1 MNDARERSTHSAGL
15 PVAAGMRS
23 LALGLPD
30 SIRTND
36 HWRKKYP
43 AMVEKAENT
52 NLARLWTKD
61 RNAAGDGMLFD
72 EEMAP
77 FIADPF
83 RGTVERRVLGA
94 GETGLTLQLRGSK
107 AALKAAGIGP
117 EDVDLLISCAFFPDL
132 VDVGNAAALAREL
145 GVQAGAWNLESACSS
160 SVVAYETACA
170 LVSTG
175 RYRNILVAVACTY
188 SSVTADD
195 DALSWWLGDGGG
207 AFIVAPTAPGSGFL
221 ASATRHTAETCGAF
235 YQEMIDSPTGP
246 QRCMRAS
253 KSAGTVLRDTA
264 GEYVRSCC
272 TKAADNAN
280 VDLRDIDFFVFNT
293 PTAWYA
299 SFCAK
304 VLGIDPRRTL
314 SKYPQYGNIG
324 PALMPVTLYH
334 AYAEN
339 RIKPGDLVMIYSV
352 GSSSTASASVTRW
365 SEMALGP
372 APRQ

>member
-1 MNDARERSTHSAGL
+1 MNARRGNALSTGMSHG
-15 PVAAGMRS
+15 AGMRS

-36 HWRKKYP
+36 YWRKKYP
-43 AMVEKAENT
+43 EMVEKAEAT
-52 NLARLWTKD
+52 NLARLWAKD
-61 RNAAGDGMLFD
+61 RNSGGDALLFD

-83 RGTVERRVLGA
+83 RGTIERRVLGA
-94 GETGLTLQLRGSK
+94 GETGLTLQMRGSK

-132 VDVGNAAALAREL
+132 VDVGNATTLARDL
-145 GVQAGAWNLESACSS
+145 GLRCGAWNLESACSS
-160 SVVAYETACA
+160 AVVAYETACA
-170 LVSTG
+170 LVATE

-188 SSVTADD
+188 SSVAADD

-207 AFIVAPTAPGSGFL
+207 AFVVSKAPAGTGFL
-221 ASATRHTAETCGAF
+221 GGATRHTAETCGAF
-235 YQEMIDSPTGP
+235 YQEMVDGP
-246 QRCMRAS
+246 EGPRRCMRAS

-272 TKAADNAN
+272 RNAADNAN
-280 VDLRDIDFFVFNT
+280 VDLKDIDFFIFNT

-304 VLGIDPRRTL
+304 ILGIDPRRTL
-314 SKYPQYGNIG
+314 SKYASYGNIG

-339 RIKPGDLVMIYSV
+339 RIKPGNLVMMYSV

-365 SEMALGP
+365 GEMALGP
-372 APRQ
+372 APR